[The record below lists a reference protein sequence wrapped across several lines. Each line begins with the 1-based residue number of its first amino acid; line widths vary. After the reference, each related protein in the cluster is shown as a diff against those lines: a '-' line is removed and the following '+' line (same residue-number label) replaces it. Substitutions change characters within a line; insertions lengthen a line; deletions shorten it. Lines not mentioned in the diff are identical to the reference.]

1 MTLKQLLGLDTRAD
15 RYAYG
20 VDPTAG
26 YVSAQKIP
34 DRWVSTTCGY
44 CSVGCG
50 MFIGVRNGRAVSVR
64 GNPDHPVNRG
74 MLCPKGLS
82 EHHTIAAQNRAVQP
96 LLRGPNGMAP
106 VSWDQAMTT
115 MAARFRDVQ
124 ARFGPGAVG
133 VISTGQLVTEEFYAL
148 GKLVQLGIG
157 TPNYDGNTTL
167 CMATAVSGYKRSF
180 GSDGPPG
187 AYEDLEKADVVLLI
201 GANIAENH
209 PILCWRL
216 RANPGTTIIVVDPR
230 VTKTAMLADVHL
242 PIAPRSDLA
251 LLNGLIHVVIEHDLV
266 NHDYIA
272 RHTAGFEAL
281 RESVR
286 EYTPERVAAITG
298 LTPETITRTAWTY
311 ARANAAFIG
320 WTMGVNHS
328 TKGTETVNAINNLA
342 LITGQIGR
350 AGAAPFSITGQ
361 CNAMGTRETGFASS
375 MPGYRKFESAT
386 DREDLARMWNVPVE
400 RIPTA
405 RGLAYPDIIEAVLER
420 KIRAL
425 WIIATN
431 PVVSFPNLHALQQAL
446 ESLEFLVVQ
455 DGYHPTPT
463 SEYAHLMLPAA
474 MWGEKEGTYTNSE
487 RRVSKVNRAVAPPGE
502 ARSDFDIFL
511 HVADALG
518 VRGEIFPGWEK
529 PADAFEEWKRV
540 SEGRLCDYSGMTY
553 QAIEQHGGLQWPF
566 PVGATDPRAARRLYA
581 DGAFQTEDGRARLI
595 PVAWEPFPE
604 QPNEEF
610 PFVLNTG
617 RTVEHWHTR
626 TKTANV
632 PILER
637 LSPAAWIEMNPRDA
651 RRLRFKPRDRVDV
664 ISRRGRVH
672 GVELR
677 VTETIA
683 PGQVFVPFHYAENNA
698 NAATQSAFDP
708 ISREPNYKQSAVR
721 IEAASRDEGRTNEG
735 RPNRLR
741 QGYGGPPK
749 RSAEAEGRPLRA
761 GMDSARAGGFFRRGR
776 PSGRPGSVGGAR

>member
-1 MTLKQLLGLDTRAD
+1 MTLKQMLGLDTHAD

-20 VDPTAG
+20 VDPVAG
-26 YVSAQKIP
+26 YMSAQKVP
-34 DRWVSTTCGY
+34 DKWVATTCGY

-50 MFIGVRNGRAVSVR
+50 MFIGVKAGRAVSVR
-64 GNPDHPVNRG
+64 GNPAHPVNRG

-82 EHHTIAAQNRAVQP
+82 EHHTIAADNRARVP
-96 LLRGPNGMAP
+96 LLRSGKALSR
-106 VSWDQAMTT
+106 VTWDEALGT
-115 MAARFRDVQ
+115 MARRFRDVQ

-157 TPNYDGNTTL
+157 TSNYDGNTTL
-167 CMATAVSGYKRSF
+167 CMATAVAGYKRSF

-187 AYEDLEKADVVLLI
+187 AYEDLERADVVMLI

-216 RANPGTTIIVVDPR
+216 RSNPGTTIIAVDPR
-230 VTKTAMLADVHL
+230 VTKTAMLADLHL

-251 LLNGLIHVVIEHDLV
+251 LINGLIHVVIEHDLV
-266 NHDYIA
+266 DREYVEQ
-272 RHTAGFEAL
+272 HTSGFEAL

-286 EYTPERVAAITG
+286 EYTPERVAELTG
-298 LTPETITRTAWTY
+298 LTPELVCRTAWTY

-328 TKGTETVNAINNLA
+328 TKGTETVTAINNLA

-361 CNAMGTRETGFASS
+361 CNAMGTREAGFASS
-375 MPGYRKFESAT
+375 LPGYRKFESAD
-386 DREDLARMWNVPVE
+386 DRHELAGLWNVPVE
-400 RIPTA
+400 RIPGK

-431 PVVSFPNLHALQQAL
+431 PVVSFPNLKALQQAL

-502 ARSDFDIFL
+502 ARPDFDIFL
-511 HVADALG
+511 DLAGALG
-518 VRGEIFPGWEK
+518 VRDEIFPGWKK
-529 PADAFEEWKRV
+529 PADAFDEWRRV
-540 SEGRLCDYSGMTY
+540 SEGRLCDYSGMTHE
-553 QAIEQHGGLQWPF
+553 AIEHHGGLQWPY
-566 PVGATDPRAARRLYA
+566 PTGSANPRETRRLYT
-581 DGAFQTEDGRARLI
+581 DGRFETNDGRARLI
-595 PVAWEPFPE
+595 PSRWEPFPE
-604 QPNEEF
+604 QPTPEF

-632 PILER
+632 PLLER
-637 LSPAAWIEMNPRDA
+637 LSPAAWVEMNPRDA
-651 RRLRFKPRDRVDV
+651 RGLRLKPQDRVDV
-664 ISRRGRVH
+664 VSRRGRIRNVQ
-672 GVELR
+672 LR

-683 PGQVFVPFHYAENNA
+683 PGQVFVPFHYAEANA
-698 NAATQSAFDP
+698 NEATQSAFDP

-721 IEAASRDEGRTNEG
+721 VEPAETPNYQSPTPRTN
-735 RPNRLR
+735 
-741 QGYGGPPK
+741 
-749 RSAEAEGRPLRA
+749 RA
-761 GMDSARAGGFFRRGR
+761 GLGVGSWGLGVDRRGKR
-776 PSGRPGSVGGAR
+776 KGTAP